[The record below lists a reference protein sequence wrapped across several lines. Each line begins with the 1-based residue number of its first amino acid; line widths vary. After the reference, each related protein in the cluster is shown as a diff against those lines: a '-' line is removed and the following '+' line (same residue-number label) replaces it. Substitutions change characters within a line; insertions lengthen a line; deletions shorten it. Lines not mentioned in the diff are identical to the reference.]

1 MQTSF
6 STAFSALM
14 AHSTAIDV
22 VGNNLANLNTPGF
35 KASTV
40 SFHDLVS
47 QSLGDGLGETQ
58 VGFGVAAPITLR
70 RFNQGAI
77 QSTGAALDAA
87 IQGDGFFVVKTP
99 QQQSIEYTRGGN
111 FIVDKNGTLTTTT
124 GEFVQGWSQ
133 IGGVVDTN
141 LPIGNI
147 TVPVGTLKAPTAT
160 TLVSA
165 DLNLDATAT
174 DAPPA
179 DTFST
184 SLEVF
189 DSLGISHVI
198 SMTFTKSATANT
210 WDYSLT
216 FPDADLT
223 APGTPTAGTLVFSP
237 DGQLSTPLSTDVAP
251 ILIATGLNDGAADM
265 SISWSFYDGSTPRL
279 TQFAQ
284 PSATSAFSADGRR
297 QLAW

>member
-237 DGQLSTPLSTDVAP
+237 DG
-251 ILIATGLNDGAADM
+251 
-265 SISWSFYDGSTPRL
+265 
-279 TQFAQ
+279 
-284 PSATSAFSADGRR
+284 
-297 QLAW
+297 